1 MNIESLRMF
10 IKIAD
15 NGSITKTAEQTF
27 ISQSA
32 LSQQIKTMEQLFN
45 TSLIE
50 RRNKGVTLTCSGK
63 TVYEYALHLTST
75 YDSMIRELQEN
86 EESNRVL
93 HILSTP
99 IIASYALPCTLYY
112 IKKNFPTYSLEISSM
127 ASHRIEQ
134 QVNCDQGDIG
144 FITGPPSDPSLTG
157 QKVFSDDVFLVAG
170 SDMKIEDHI
179 LKEDLSRYP
188 LLTLTTDQKTEQH
201 LENASQTKGWMSK
214 A

>member
-50 RRNKGVTLTCSGK
+50 RSNKGVTLTCSGK

-112 IKKNFPTYSLEISSM
+112 IKKNFPTY
-127 ASHRIEQ
+127 
-134 QVNCDQGDIG
+134 
-144 FITGPPSDPSLTG
+144 
-157 QKVFSDDVFLVAG
+157 
-170 SDMKIEDHI
+170 
-179 LKEDLSRYP
+179 
-188 LLTLTTDQKTEQH
+188 LL
-201 LENASQTKGWMSK
+201 
-214 A
+214 